1 LASLRPRPDAE
12 SKAEIRPAAQATAVS
27 PRLAALSH
35 NCIHTGYD
43 SDGNLKDD
51 PVTPA
56 TGVNGFDADGHAT
69 TLQGITV
76 TFDALGR
83 PVEAAKTGG
92 TEEFLYGPGGGK
104 LAVMS
109 GSTLVSAYVPLPGG
123 AEAVYNGSGLAAYHH
138 ADWEGSA
145 RLASTP
151 SQTLSAVTAY
161 GPYGEIY
168 AETGAGAP
176 DRSFTGQ
183 KQDIDTAHSGGQYD
197 FLNREYNPIQ
207 GRWWTPDPAGLGAAD
222 PNSPQSWNRYAY
234 VSGSPL
240 EATDPSGLCG
250 IVFGGITQSPGSPG
264 GRALISYAR
273 SIGADVAFGLPASGL
288 IGGASDVGSIL
299 FGSAGASVGAAALR
313 DAASQPGPLDVITF
327 SGGAQTFL
335 NSLSSEPGLANK
347 VHSVTYYSPGTSTP
361 SLFSAGP
368 TATMIVSGAG
378 LADDLATLG
387 SDFSLVPAVNTGCR
401 HDFPCEVGVAP
412 PLGTGGECENPKIFT
427 PSGSSPLGG
436 TGGGTAANQTGGG
449 GLSLLG
455 LGGVT
460 GNWAEIIGMYLK
472 ALMPVTSVTT
482 SQGPQSPHCT
492 SGGKPCH

>member
-1 LASLRPRPDAE
+1 
-12 SKAEIRPAAQATAVS
+12 
-27 PRLAALSH
+27 
-35 NCIHTGYD
+35 
-43 SDGNLKDD
+43 
-51 PVTPA
+51 VTY
-56 TGVNGFDADGHAT
+56 
-69 TLQGITV
+69 
-76 TFDALGR
+76 DALGR
-83 PVEAAKTGG
+83 AVEAAKTGG
-92 TEEFLYGPGGGK
+92 TEEFLYGPGGSK

-109 GSTLVSAYVPLPGG
+109 GQTLVSAYVPLPGG
-123 AEAVYNGSGLAAYHH
+123 AEAVYNSSGLAAYHH

-151 SQTLSAVTAY
+151 SQTLSAVTAF

-168 AETGAGAP
+168 AEAGSGAP

-207 GRWWTPDPAGLGAAD
+207 GRWWTPDPAGLDAVD
-222 PNSPQSWNRYAY
+222 PNNPQSWNKYAY

-240 EATDPSGLCG
+240 EVTDPSGLCG
-250 IVFGGITQSPGSPG
+250 VIFGGITQSPDSPG
-264 GRALISYAR
+264 GRALINYAL
-273 SIGADVAFGLPASGL
+273 SIGADVAFGLPASGPT
-288 IGGASDVGSIL
+288 GAVYDVGSIL

-335 NSLSSEPGLANK
+335 NGLSAEPGLASH
-347 VHSVTYYSPGTSTP
+347 VHSVTYYSPGTSTFH
-361 SLFSAGP
+361 LFSAGP
-368 TATMIVSGAG
+368 TATAIVFGAG

-387 SDFSLVPAVNTGCR
+387 SDFAMMAAIETGCK
-401 HDFPCEVGVAP
+401 HDFPCEVGAAP
-412 PLGTGGECENPKIFT
+412 PLGTGGRCENPRVFT

-436 TGGGTAANQTGGG
+436 AGGGTVGNGGG
-449 GLSLLG
+449 ALSLLG

-460 GNWAEIIGMYLK
+460 GNWAEIIGMYVN

-492 SGGKPCH
+492 DGRKTCN